1 LFERWDWLDRKQFR
15 EEFGLTDITQHTD
28 TDIARATRY
37 GCMRVDV
44 ECGGSISAILDGRKF
59 PGNLTQNQADTILEA
74 SSWCANHVLK
84 QGLEWLRG
92 SASVNIGQIST
103 GQTNP
108 EEPDYFLPFLYKKL
122 EGAGLVKCIHA
133 GNIGVEREDSD
144 PMFTWKDT
152 DSEFYPPSLDFL
164 KKTYIA
170 KRGQNSLT
178 SRDGSVVIKP
188 NGGLYD
194 GVDISVEASSETLKK
209 LRKELLETINQI
221 DEELRRLDKK
231 LEGVEPISD
240 NLQEIDGIIE
250 VDRGSY
256 PPYLVYSKD
265 IGDRQQNP
273 LALPPRK
280 YVDRRIAE
288 TEHKVIQESQE
299 RKVADLKLWQ
309 GIDSIPKVTENLKDI
324 DNAVLAGGNK
334 IVYRYNPTVEN
345 SNDIPNKKYVDDK
358 TSKGGLTLPQAISGI
373 ASWKP
378 VRQDYTYSRST
389 LKYYDN
395 LYIPGFNNVSSGY
408 TDFHNSGIWRD
419 DNDQNGDFHSLH
431 LHGWGS

>member
-1 LFERWDWLDRKQFR
+1 
-15 EEFGLTDITQHTD
+15 
-28 TDIARATRY
+28 
-37 GCMRVDV
+37 M
-44 ECGGSISAILDGRKF
+44 
-59 PGNLTQNQADTILEA
+59 
-74 SSWCANHVLK
+74 
-84 QGLEWLRG
+84 
-92 SASVNIGQIST
+92 
-103 GQTNP
+103 
-108 EEPDYFLPFLYKKL
+108 
-122 EGAGLVKCIHA
+122 
-133 GNIGVEREDSD
+133 
-144 PMFTWKDT
+144 
-152 DSEFYPPSLDFL
+152 

-280 YVDRRIAE
+280 
-288 TEHKVIQESQE
+288 
-299 RKVADLKLWQ
+299 
-309 GIDSIPKVTENLKDI
+309 
-324 DNAVLAGGNK
+324 
-334 IVYRYNPTVEN
+334 
-345 SNDIPNKKYVDDK
+345 
-358 TSKGGLTLPQAISGI
+358 
-373 ASWKP
+373 
-378 VRQDYTYSRST
+378 
-389 LKYYDN
+389 
-395 LYIPGFNNVSSGY
+395 
-408 TDFHNSGIWRD
+408 
-419 DNDQNGDFHSLH
+419 
-431 LHGWGS
+431 